1 MEGKKIEKEKLIE
14 VENLHVSYHTYAGE
28 VQAVRGIDFSV
39 EKGKTLAIVGESGCG
54 KTVTAKALM
63 GLVQT
68 PGIVKENSKIFL

>member
-39 EKGKTLAIVGESGCG
+39 EKGKTWQL
-54 KTVTAKALM
+54 
-63 GLVQT
+63 
-68 PGIVKENSKIFL
+68 